1 MWLPWPVFCRWSGWC
16 KIFFNHTH
24 KVRGLSLLEV
34 LIAIGLIG
42 VLLSVIAQVL
52 LPGFQI
58 WKKTRARAE
67 VEQAALLAE
76 ARIKRAFL
84 PSTPDS
90 VTIVNLP
97 TLSAMSFLTHD
108 GSDSVPSFD
117 PVSGRTFWR
126 AFTILKLDP
135 AKKQLV
141 RLRWEQP
148 PLPTTD
154 PFAFSQAELTTA
166 CSSGLK
172 EERWASHLESFE
184 VTPDSGE
191 TRWNFALTFTTNS
204 PSGQLVAR
212 REFLLTPRIQG
223 ENE

>member
-1 MWLPWPVFCRWSGWC
+1 MR
-16 KIFFNHTH
+16 H
-24 KVRGLSLLEV
+24 KAYGLSLLEV
-34 LIAIGLIG
+34 LIAVGLIG

-58 WKKTRARAE
+58 WKQTRARAE

-76 ARIKRAFL
+76 ARIRGAFL

-90 VTIVNLP
+90 VTVVAQP
-97 TLSAMSFLTHD
+97 SLSAVSFLTHD

-126 AFTILKLDP
+126 AMTILKLDP
-135 AKKQLV
+135 TRKTLV
-141 RLRWEQP
+141 RLRWEDA

-154 PFAFSQAELTTA
+154 AFAFSQAELTAA

-172 EERWASHLESFE
+172 EEKWANHLDSFE
-184 VTPDSGE
+184 VTPGSE
-191 TRWNFALTFTTNS
+191 KTRWNFVLTFTTDS
-204 PSGQLVAR
+204 PKGPIVAR